1 MKSRIT
7 KTVALA
13 ALMAGTAGVANATE
27 GWYGRADIGWSFDG
41 TQDLDAAAVE
51 GTLQHDWT
59 EHLGLGYAF
68 SNGFRLEGEL
78 GHRFNQVE
86 FSGFPTVDADVHAWS
101 AMANL
106 FYDFNR
112 GGALEPYIGVG
123 AGAARINTSLFDGFA
138 SVEGEDT
145 VIAYQALAGVADRHH
160 RATRS
165 RHRLPLF
172 RGRRS

>member
-27 GWYGRADIGWSFDG
+27 GWYGRADVGWSFDG
-41 TQDLDAAAVE
+41 EYEVDDNGFAWGDN
-51 GTLQHDWT
+51 GTNQLEHDWT

-78 GHRFNQVE
+78 GHRFNQMEV
-86 FSGFPTVDADVHAWS
+86 VDILSATQGLDGGGDVHVWS

-112 GGALEPYIGVG
+112 GGGLEPYVG
-123 AGAARINTSLFDGFA
+123 AGVGAARI
-138 SVEGEDT
+138 
-145 VIAYQALAGVADRHH
+145 
-160 RATRS
+160 
-165 RHRLPLF
+165 
-172 RGRRS
+172 